1 MNLVVDGLIILGLF
15 LLFGVSHSILAS
27 NKIKFWMIRRFG
39 TKIAFYRLFY
49 NLSSLVV
56 FYIFYAFSPKPDVI
70 IYDLQP
76 PLDILVVV
84 LQALSLV
91 GFIWAST
98 SIDVWEFLGI
108 KQIQRYFKG
117 TYKIEELDE
126 NLTFIVGGAF
136 KYSRHPIYF
145 FSILFLSFRP
155 EMDFF
160 YFTFLVLSIIYFN
173 IGSYFEEKKLIER
186 FGVRYLKYQKIVPK
200 LIPYKST
207 KSDLA
212 EEEI

>member
-1 MNLVVDGLIILGLF
+1 MNLVIDGLIILSLF
-15 LLFGVSHSILAS
+15 LLFGVSHSIFAS
-27 NKIKFWMIRRFG
+27 NKIKFWMIRKFG
-39 TKIAFYRLFY
+39 IKIAFYRLFY
-49 NLSSLVV
+49 NLSSLAI
-56 FYIFYAFSPKPDVI
+56 FYIFYALSPKPDVI

-76 PLDILVVV
+76 PFDILVVI
-84 LQALSLV
+84 LQALSLA
-91 GFIWAST
+91 GLIWAST
-98 SIDVWEFLGI
+98 SIDIGEFIGI
-108 KQIQRYFKG
+108 GQIQRYFKG

-145 FSILFLSFRP
+145 FSMLFLGFRP

-160 YFTFLVLSIIYFN
+160 YFTFIILSIIYFN
-173 IGSYFEEKKLIER
+173 VGSYFEEKKLIER

-200 LIPYKST
+200 LIPYKAT

-212 EEEI
+212 KEEI

>member
-27 NKIKFWMIRRFG
+27 NKIKFWMI
-39 TKIAFYRLFY
+39 IAFYRLFY

-56 FYIFYAFSPKPDVI
+56 FYIFYAFSPKLDVI

-76 PLDILVVV
+76 PLDILMVI

-91 GFIWAST
+91 GIIWAST

-126 NLTFIVGGAF
+126 NLTFIVEGAF

-160 YFTFLVLSIIYFN
+160 YFTFLILSIIYFN

-200 LIPYKST
+200 IIPYKST

>member
-49 NLSSLVV
+49 TLSSLVV
-56 FYIFYAFSPKPDVI
+56 FYIFYAFSPKPNVI

-76 PLDILVVV
+76 PLDILMVI

-91 GFIWAST
+91 GIIWAAR
-98 SIDVWEFLGI
+98 SIDIWEFLGI
-108 KQIQRYFKG
+108 RQIQRYFKG

-160 YFTFLVLSIIYFN
+160 YFTFLILSIIYFN

-186 FGVRYLKYQKIVPK
+186 FGVRYLKYKKIVPK
-200 LIPYKST
+200 FIPYKST

-212 EEEI
+212 KEEI